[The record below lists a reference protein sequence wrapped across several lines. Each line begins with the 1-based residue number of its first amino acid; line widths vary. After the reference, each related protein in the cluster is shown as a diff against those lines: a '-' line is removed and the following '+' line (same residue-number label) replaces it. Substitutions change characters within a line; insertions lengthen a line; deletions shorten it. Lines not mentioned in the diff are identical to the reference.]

1 MRAGARDVEKA
12 YEMAT
17 ALQRG
22 WPQKVSGRLVPVL
35 YAYIAEPSAVQ
46 KAKELGVGSSRTEER
61 QCRLK
66 KRLNSQAVTA
76 HSAAVAFKPR
86 NGP

>member
-1 MRAGARDVEKA
+1 VGEAKVRAGARDVEKA

-22 WPQKVSGRLVPVL
+22 WPQKASGRLVPVL

-46 KAKELGVGSSRTEER
+46 KAKELGVLLIENRREAVPLEEA
-61 QCRLK
+61 LK
-66 KRLNSQAVTA
+66 TA
-76 HSAAVAFKPR
+76 KP
-86 NGP
+86 